1 MSCAKAPTPAT
12 HTTVMEHAFARS
24 QMKKLKKEAEEL
36 TALDGKADVQGCPRV
51 LASRVSAVLVP
62 NFMDADHGS
71 CEVVGARRKQIL
83 GPKLQY
89 LAEIMS
95 GAGTNQGRRQVQQI
109 NTGDWRKPEVCIKR
123 KEWEVQRD
131 EQSEAAVLGV
141 ASFYL
146 TLQVL
151 ELT

>member
-1 MSCAKAPTPAT
+1 
-12 HTTVMEHAFARS
+12 
-24 QMKKLKKEAEEL
+24 MKKLKKEAEEL

-51 LASRVSAVLVP
+51 LASCVSAVLVP
-62 NFMDADHGS
+62 NLMDADHGS

-89 LAEIMS
+89 MAEIML

-123 KEWEVQRD
+123 KEWEVQRGLLLFD
-131 EQSEAAVLGV
+131 AAGFRVDVNFVEVKRVRFGEEARRNSMMEGRAD
-141 ASFYL
+141 F
-146 TLQVL
+146 Q
-151 ELT
+151 